1 MSGVGMESSAPG
13 IALDYLTHSV
23 PPEHVDALH
32 GCYLYFN
39 IHHFYWQVTSEE
51 SMQKVAFGL

>member
-1 MSGVGMESSAPG
+1 MESSAPS
-13 IALDYLTHSV
+13 IALDYLTCSV
-23 PPEHVDALH
+23 PPECVDALH
-32 GCYLYFN
+32 GYYLYFN